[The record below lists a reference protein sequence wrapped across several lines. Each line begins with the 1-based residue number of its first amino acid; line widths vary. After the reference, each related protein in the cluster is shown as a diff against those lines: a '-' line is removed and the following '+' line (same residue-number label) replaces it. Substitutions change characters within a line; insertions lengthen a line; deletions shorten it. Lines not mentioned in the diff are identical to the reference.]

1 MIFNQSALGT
11 VELRRTSVDANLK
24 GFRRK
29 SSPVQAIPNLN
40 STKGVARPKVAC
52 RVSGTEQ
59 LAIETLQSGQY
70 AFRNDGTSYSEAYR
84 VRSYEVDARR
94 NATLSTFA
102 RLLQETATN
111 HALRLGFASEDGFCV
126 DENMAANN
134 LIWVLSKLR
143 LQIDMAP
150 MWGECVEVNTWFCES
165 GRLAARRDW
174 TVSKPEADVK
184 VAGASSVW
192 VLVNAETRRL
202 SRMPESMR
210 EQYRPSCPPTPK
222 WAIGEGEGC
231 IKIPD
236 IFEEAEDFSVV
247 EGIRVRFGDV
257 DMNQHINNVVYIE
270 WAMES
275 IPQDLWREGKL
286 LEVDL
291 EWCAEG
297 DCEQPVDSKI
307 CVDTEASDESQVVY
321 IHRVQHSG
329 GGKVLFRARSTW
341 QR

>member
-1 MIFNQSALGT
+1 
-11 VELRRTSVDANLK
+11 
-24 GFRRK
+24 
-29 SSPVQAIPNLN
+29 
-40 STKGVARPKVAC
+40 
-52 RVSGTEQ
+52 
-59 LAIETLQSGQY
+59 
-70 AFRNDGTSYSEAYR
+70 
-84 VRSYEVDARR
+84 
-94 NATLSTFA
+94 
-102 RLLQETATN
+102 
-111 HALRLGFASEDGFCV
+111 
-126 DENMAANN
+126 MAANN

-184 VAGASSVW
+184 VA
-192 VLVNAETRRL
+192 
-202 SRMPESMR
+202 
-210 EQYRPSCPPTPK
+210 
-222 WAIGEGEGC
+222 GC

-297 DCEQPVDSKI
+297 DCEQPVDSK
-307 CVDTEASDESQVVY
+307 
-321 IHRVQHSG
+321 
-329 GGKVLFRARSTW
+329 
-341 QR
+341 